1 MTRHHREL
9 RLPAFP
15 RPYPVRREQR
25 PSRPAEPE
33 SLRPLLWTVLLLQ
46 GLTLLLLVAGP
57 FPGRLQPPGLP
68 STSQPGLAGLPD
80 AHANPSPLLGGDTP

>member
-15 RPYPVRREQR
+15 RPYPVTREQR
-25 PSRPAEPE
+25 SSRPAEPE
-33 SLRPLLWTVLLLQ
+33 RLRPLLWTLLLLQ

-57 FPGRLQPPGLP
+57 SPQRPLP
-68 STSQPGLAGLPD
+68 STSQPGLAALLD
-80 AHANPSPLLGGDTP
+80 TQTIHSPLTR

>member
-1 MTRHHREL
+1 MTRHHRDL

-15 RPYPVRREQR
+15 RPYPVKREQR
-25 PSRPAEPE
+25 SSRPGDPE

-57 FPGRLQPPGLP
+57 FPGRQLQTGQEPALTTLDPF
-68 STSQPGLAGLPD
+68 A
-80 AHANPSPLLGGDTP
+80 DTPPSAAAMTPGGMP

>member
-15 RPYPVRREQR
+15 RPYPVKRDLPR
-25 PSRPAEPE
+25 SRPAEPE
-33 SLRPLLWTVLLLQ
+33 SLRPLLWTVLLFQ

-57 FPGRLQPPGLP
+57 SPMPRPQMQRPGLTMLDLP
-68 STSQPGLAGLPD
+68 WSASAGI
-80 AHANPSPLLGGDTP
+80 AAGASGGRP